1 MPAPNT
7 YRGSI
12 IRMANT
18 NRGGQLRGDSVFAHP
33 AT

>member
-1 MPAPNT
+1 MPAPKT

-12 IRMANT
+12 IPIANT
-18 NRGGQLRGDSVFAHP
+18 NRAGQLRGDSAFAHP

>member
-12 IRMANT
+12 ILIANT
-18 NRGGQLRGDSVFAHP
+18 NRAGQLRGDAVLAHP
-33 AT
+33 TT